1 MSSPLKHKAHPSL
14 KERQGR
20 YQQFVK
26 STLVD
31 LNVSEPWLK
40 KQYSHSEAQR
50 SHVSALT
57 HSTVTSDSASKLGRT
72 THEKWEHAA
81 TRLQCQLAETRHS
94 LQGVDCFRGNITYPR
109 YIKEQ
114 ECIEWVSEYEQRKEA
129 KSRKTLFRTRKFS
142 QWINSLPESRFED
155 SDPFDIKRWFNTLLF
170 DWDSHETANARR
182 EKREAEIR
190 LGVDALIELAFEFR
204 SGGKHTHRAE
214 EDLFL
219 PASPWTATA
228 DNVCLIDLPSDWL
241 DYLTLL
247 ANKQIFS
254 SDLRSFGVVTF
265 ICEDKVNDFRAASRQ
280 LTMDLTSAQR
290 QRRALGF
297 EDSMIFGATLVDT
310 DIQFY
315 VSEWIGNIVRVAATH
330 KEFDLGVFDE
340 FLTCYIFLCK
350 VSELA
355 ASDVQMVFDMWN
367 TDAGKLELKEHA
379 RQESLKT
386 PWRPIGPPES
396 RQAKKRKG
404 TGGAADDE
412 ESDYTEDMESSESFG
427 YDVDDSMNVLSAY
440 EEPVPPGG
448 VPLSEQNLHA
458 LDAHYTGDKEK
469 KHVPRTEAWAQQ
481 SVVSCG
487 HPVDLYGMT

>member
-1 MSSPLKHKAHPSL
+1 MN
-14 KERQGR
+14 
-20 YQQFVK
+20 
-26 STLVD
+26 STVAQVHGSIAD
-31 LNVSEPWLK
+31 P
-40 KQYSHSEAQR
+40 HSEAHQC
-50 SHVSALT
+50 HVSALT

-81 TRLQCQLAETRHS
+81 TRLQCQLAVTRRS
-94 LQGVDCFRGNITYPR
+94 LQGVDCFREDITYPR

-129 KSRKTLFRTRKFS
+129 KNRETPFRARRTFS

-155 SDPFDIKRWFNTLLF
+155 NDSFNIKRWFNTLLF
-170 DWDSHETANARR
+170 NWDSHETANARR

-219 PASPWTATA
+219 PASPWTTTA
-228 DNVCLIDLPSDWL
+228 DTVCLIDLPSDWL

-254 SDLRSFGVVTF
+254 SDLDSFGVITF
-265 ICEDKVNDFRAASRQ
+265 ICVDKVDDFRAASRQ
-280 LTMDLTSAQR
+280 LTMALSSAQR
-290 QRRALGF
+290 QRRVLGF
-297 EDSMIFGATLVDT
+297 EDSMIFGATLVNT
-310 DIQFY
+310 VIQFY
-315 VSEWIGNIVRVAATH
+315 VSEWIGDIVRSAATH
-330 KEFDLGVFDE
+330 KGFDLGMFDE

-355 ASDVQMVFDMWN
+355 ASDVQKVFDMWN
-367 TDAGKLELKEHA
+367 TDAGKLELNERA
-379 RQESLKT
+379 RQESLKR

-396 RQAKKRKG
+396 ARQAKKRKRS
-404 TGGAADDE
+404 TGGAADEE
-412 ESDYTEDMESSESFG
+412 ESDYMGDTESSESF
-427 YDVDDSMNVLSAY
+427 DSDIDDSMDALAAD

-448 VPLSEQNLHA
+448 VPLSEENLHA
-458 LDAHYTGDKEK
+458 LDAHYAGE
-469 KHVPRTEAWAQQ
+469 R
-481 SVVSCG
+481 SGLSS
-487 HPVDLYGMT
+487 LS